1 MEFANYVGLGILVL
15 VVIAAIVFSHI
26 EINGREK

>member
-26 EINGREK
+26 EINGRE